1 MNEFRVTAQRSGGWW
16 VLEIEGPGLRRPAH
30 TQARRLDQAEET
42 VRDLP
47 AVRFDAD
54 IDDLPATTWRIT
66 VVPVLGEEL
75 AAEVARTREIRRE
88 ADRLR
93 DDAVSRSREAAR
105 RLHEQGFPH
114 RDIGVL
120 LGVSHQAV
128 GKLLAG

>member
-16 VLEIEGPGLRRPAH
+16 ALEIKGPGLRRPAH
-30 TQARRLDQAEET
+30 TQVRRLDQAEET
-42 VRDLP
+42 GRDLL
-47 AVRFDAD
+47 ALRFD
-54 IDDLPATTWRIT
+54 IDDPAATAWQIT

-105 RLHEQGFPH
+105 RLHEQGLPH
-114 RDIGVL
+114 RDIGLL

-128 GKLLAG
+128 SKFLAG

>member
-1 MNEFRVTAQRSGGWW
+1 MSEFRVTAQRSDGWW
-16 VLEIEGPGLRRPAH
+16 ALEIEGPGLRRPAH

-42 VRDLP
+42 VRDLL
-47 AVRFDAD
+47 AVRFDVGL
-54 IDDLPATTWRIT
+54 DDPVAATWQIT

-75 AAEVARTREIRRE
+75 ATEVARTREVRRE

-93 DDAVSRSREAAR
+93 DDAVSRSRQAAR
-105 RLHEQGFPH
+105 RLHDQGLPH

-128 GKLLAG
+128 SKLLAG